1 MFTLFVYIFL
11 QPAPFEDTKENQL
24 PPPTPG
30 AGLIASGRLPGG
42 RDQSEDED
50 EDIGGGG
57 EPLSPPVSPTID
69 EEDDDKSDPESFD
82 QVPKTP
88 APISI
93 PSEVTP
99 EAKRPSVV
107 EKEAVNMDPLDD
119 SMELI
124 GKKKIYKKIFVKL
137 LIFTREKN
145 LNKIFPSTQ
154 FHKVFSLGTIIN
166 ILFFFHY

>member
-69 EEDDDKSDPESFD
+69 EEEDDKSDPESFD

-88 APISI
+88 
-93 PSEVTP
+93 T
-99 EAKRPSVV
+99 KH
-107 EKEAVNMDPLDD
+107 EK
-119 SMELI
+119 
-124 GKKKIYKKIFVKL
+124 
-137 LIFTREKN
+137 T
-145 LNKIFPSTQ
+145 T
-154 FHKVFSLGTIIN
+154 VF
-166 ILFFFHY
+166 

>member
-1 MFTLFVYIFL
+1 MFCLPTLFVYIFL

-57 EPLSPPVSPTID
+57 EPLSPPVSPTL
-69 EEDDDKSDPESFD
+69 DKSPESFD

-88 APISI
+88 APSI
-93 PSEVTP
+93 PSETA
-99 EAKRPSVV
+99 EAKRPVV
-107 EKEAVNMDPLDD
+107 DKEAVNMDPLDD

-124 GKKKIYKKIFVKL
+124 GKEYRFIRIFLGFFIKK
-137 LIFTREKN
+137 
-145 LNKIFPSTQ
+145 
-154 FHKVFSLGTIIN
+154 
-166 ILFFFHY
+166 

>member
-57 EPLSPPVSPTID
+57 ESLSAPVSPTID

-124 GKKKIYKKIFVKL
+124 GKKKIYKFFFVKL
-137 LIFTREKN
+137 LIFTRKKTSIRFFRQ
-145 LNKIFPSTQ
+145 LNFTKY
-154 FHKVFSLGTIIN
+154 SL
-166 ILFFFHY
+166 